1 MGLARSEVLTGLPM
15 PRNTKYQVPDEFKDY
30 FYELLSDCWTIMV
43 ERQGGY
49 GPTNIEALGPHGVFS
64 RLASDKCSR
73 VWTSMNGDISSGKIE
88 LDDWYDDSVKDALI
102 DIINYAAIM
111 ISLGE
116 GAWSKVSR
124 GEKVERD

>member
-1 MGLARSEVLTGLPM
+1 VKS
-15 PRNTKYQVPDEFKDY
+15 NVPDEFKDY

-43 ERQGGY
+43 ERQSGY
-49 GPTNIEALGPHGVFS
+49 GPSNIEALGPHGVFS
-64 RLASDKCSR
+64 RLASDKCAR
-73 VWTSMNGDISSGKIE
+73 VWTSMNGNISSGKIE
-88 LDDWYDDSVKDALI
+88 LDDWYDESVKDALI